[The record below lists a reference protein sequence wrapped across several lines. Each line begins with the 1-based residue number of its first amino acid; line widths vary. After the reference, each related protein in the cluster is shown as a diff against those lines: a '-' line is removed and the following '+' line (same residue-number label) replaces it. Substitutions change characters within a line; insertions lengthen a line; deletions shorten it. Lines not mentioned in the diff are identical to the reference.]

1 MTNMSNKFE
10 ADTGKILDIVINSL
24 YSEREIFLRELV
36 SNASDALDKRKYLG
50 LTDKKINNSSDVS
63 EIKIEVNNK
72 EKILTISDNGI
83 GMNEED
89 LKSSLGTI
97 ARSGTKA
104 FLEQVASNSKDKKS
118 DMSMIGQFG
127 VGFYASFMVAD
138 SVEVVSKK
146 AGEEQAWKWSSD
158 GKTGFDLVK
167 TDKEIAGTSITLKL
181 KKDAKEFL
189 EETRLQ
195 FVVRKYSDHISY
207 PVKLLEIDKKDAK
220 EKTLNE
226 ASALWTRPSKDITEE
241 QYQEFF
247 SHIGAGFGKPLLT
260 MHNNTEGTISYTNLI
275 CIPSTRPFD
284 LFNPDR
290 KSSLKLYINRVFI
303 TDKCDALVPSYLRFI
318 KGLVDTQDID
328 LNVSREMLQNN
339 PAVSKI
345 SKSLVGKILRELK
358 KVSEKNVDGYKSF
371 WKEYGA
377 VLKEGLYE
385 DAERKETLLDLC
397 RFSTNEND
405 EIMSLSSYLEKMP
418 ENQKDIYY
426 ISAETRSQALASPHL
441 EGFKSKN
448 IPVLIMTD
456 AIDQFWL
463 PMIGT
468 FKDKKFTSITQGQIN
483 LDDLDEKN
491 KDKKSENKDQKEK
504 QAKEFVDLIAQMK
517 VVLGEQV
524 KDIRLSS
531 NLTDSPVCLV
541 ADDGDMDIAM
551 EQLMAQRDA
560 NYKGAPRILEINGD
574 HTLIKNMKSL
584 LSKKENNDLVSD
596 AGTLLFEQARLL
608 EGKMPAD
615 PAQFSKIMN
624 QFLLKAIPTQ

>member
-1 MTNMSNKFE
+1 MTNMNNKFE

-24 YSEREIFLRELV
+24 YSEREIFLRELI

-50 LTDKKINNSSDVS
+50 LTDKKIADSSETPEV
-63 EIKIEVNNK
+63 IIEVDNK
-72 EKILTISDNGI
+72 EKTLTISDNGI

-104 FLEQVASNSKDKKS
+104 FLEQISKSNKDKKT

-127 VGFYASFMVAD
+127 VGFYASFMVSD
-138 SVEVVSKK
+138 GVEVISKK
-146 AGEEQAWKWSSD
+146 AGDSQAWKWSSD
-158 GKTGFDLVK
+158 GKTGFNLVK
-167 TDKEIAGTSITLKL
+167 AEKDNFGTSILLKL

-195 FVVRKYSDHISY
+195 FIVRKYSDHISY
-207 PVKLLEIDKKDAK
+207 PVKLSQKDKKDS
-220 EKTLNE
+220 EIKTLNE
-226 ASALWTRPSKDITEE
+226 ASALWTRPAKEIKDE

-303 TDKCDALVPSYLRFI
+303 TDKCDALIPSYLRFI

-339 PAVSKI
+339 PAVAKI

-358 KVSEKNVDGYKSF
+358 KVSEKDMDGYKNF

-397 RFSTNEND
+397 RFSTNESED
-405 EIMSLSSYLEKMP
+405 PISLSQYLEKMP
-418 ENQKDIYY
+418 DTQKEIYY
-426 ISAETRSQALASPHL
+426 ISAETSAQALASPHL

-463 PMIGT
+463 PMIGS
-468 FKDKKFTSITQGQIN
+468 FKEKKFTSITQGKIN
-483 LDDLDEKN
+483 LDELDSKN
-491 KDKKSENKDQKEK
+491 KDKQDKEY
-504 QAKEFVDLIAQMK
+504 VDLIAQLK
-517 VVLGEQV
+517 VVLGDQV

-531 NLTDSPVCLV
+531 KLTDSPVCLV
-541 ADDGDMDIAM
+541 ADEGDMDIAM
-551 EQLMAQRDA
+551 EQLMAQRDS

-574 HTLIKNMKSL
+574 HSLIKNMKSL
-584 LSKKENNDLVSD
+584 LSKKESNDLVSA
-596 AGTLLFEQARLL
+596 AGTLLFEQARLM

-615 PAQFSKIMN
+615 PAQFSKLMN
-624 QFLLKAIPTQ
+624 QFLLKAIPN

>member
-63 EIKIEVNNK
+63 EIRIEVNNK

-104 FLEQVASNSKDKKS
+104 FLEQVASNTKDKKS

-158 GKTGFDLVK
+158 GKTGFDLEK
-167 TDKEIAGTSITLKL
+167 TDKETAGTSITLKL

-207 PVKLLEIDKKDAK
+207 PVKLLEIDKKDAE

-226 ASALWTRPSKDITEE
+226 ASALWTRSSKDITEE

-358 KVSEKNVDGYKSF
+358 KVSEKNIDGYKNF

-385 DAERKETLLDLC
+385 DAERKDTLLDLC

-405 EIMSLSSYLEKMP
+405 EIMSLSSYLDKMP
-418 ENQKDIYY
+418 ENQKEIYY

-463 PMIGT
+463 PMIGS

-504 QAKEFVDLIAQMK
+504 QDKEFVDLIAQMK

-531 NLTDSPVCLV
+531 KLTDSPVCLV

-551 EQLMAQRDA
+551 EQLMAQRDT

-574 HTLIKNMKSL
+574 HSLIKNMKSL

-624 QFLLKAIPTQ
+624 QFLIKAIPE

>member
-36 SNASDALDKRKYLG
+36 SNSSDALDKRKYLG
-50 LTDKKINNSSDVS
+50 LTDKKINNSSDAS

-72 EKILTISDNGI
+72 EKTLTISDNGI
-83 GMNEED
+83 GMSEED
-89 LKSSLGTI
+89 LKSSFGTI

-104 FLEQVASNSKDKKS
+104 FLEQVATNTKDKKS

-138 SVEVVSKK
+138 SVIVISKK
-146 AGEEQAWKWSSD
+146 AGDEQAWKWTSD
-158 GKTGFDLVK
+158 GKTGFDLEK
-167 TDKEIAGTSITLKL
+167 ADKDTAGTSITLKL

-195 FVVRKYSDHISY
+195 FIVRKYSDHISY
-207 PVKLLEIDKKDAK
+207 PVKLFEVDKKDAE

-226 ASALWTRPSKDITEE
+226 ASALWTRPAKDIKEE

-339 PAVSKI
+339 PAVAKI

-358 KVSEKNVDGYKSF
+358 KVSEKNADGYKDF

-405 EIMSLSSYLEKMP
+405 EIISLSSYLEKMP
-418 ENQKDIYY
+418 ETQKDIYY

-448 IPVLIMTD
+448 IPILIMTD

-463 PMIGT
+463 PMIGS

-483 LDDLDEKN
+483 LDELDEKN
-491 KDKKSENKDQKEK
+491 KDKKSVSKEQKEK
-504 QAKEFVDLIAQMK
+504 QDKEFIDLIAQMK

-531 NLTDSPVCLV
+531 KLTDSPVCLV

-551 EQLMAQRDA
+551 EQLMAQRDT

-574 HTLIKNMKSL
+574 HSLIKNMKSL

-624 QFLLKAIPTQ
+624 QFLLKAIPE

>member
-1 MTNMSNKFE
+1 MSNMSNQFE

-24 YSEREIFLRELV
+24 YSEREIFLRELI
-36 SNASDALDKRKYLG
+36 SNASDALDKRKYLS
-50 LTDKKINNSSDVS
+50 LTDKKIAGSSEAP
-63 EIKIEVNNK
+63 EIKIEINNK
-72 EKILTISDNGI
+72 EKTLIISDNGI

-104 FLEQVASNSKDKKS
+104 FLEQISKNSKEKKS

-138 SVEVVSKK
+138 NVEVVSKK
-146 AGEEQAWKWSSD
+146 AGEEQAWKWFSD
-158 GKTGFDLVK
+158 GKTGFNLEKSNKDN
-167 TDKEIAGTSITLKL
+167 IGTSITLSL

-189 EETRLQ
+189 GETRVQ
-195 FVVRKYSDHISY
+195 FIVRKYSDHISY
-207 PVKLLEIDKKDAK
+207 PVKFLEIDKKDA
-220 EKTLNE
+220 EVKTLNE
-226 ASALWTRPSKDITEE
+226 ASALWTRPTKEITEE

-247 SHIGAGFGKPLLT
+247 SHIGAGYGKPLLT
-260 MHNNTEGTISYTNLI
+260 MHNNTEGTTSYTNLI

-303 TDKCDALVPSYLRFI
+303 TDKCDALIPSYLRFV

-339 PAVSKI
+339 PAVAKI
-345 SKSLVGKILRELK
+345 SKSLVGKIIRELK
-358 KVSEKNVDGYKSF
+358 KVSEKNKEGYNNF

-385 DAERKETLLDLC
+385 DAERKDNLLDLC
-397 RFSTNEND
+397 RFSTNESED
-405 EIMSLSSYLEKMP
+405 TISLAEYLEKMP
-418 ENQKDIYY
+418 ETQKDIYY
-426 ISAETRSQALASPHL
+426 IAAETNAQALASPHL

-463 PMIGT
+463 PMIGS
-468 FKDKKFTSITQGQIN
+468 FKEKKFTSITQGQIN
-483 LDDLDEKN
+483 LDDLDAKT
-491 KDKKSENKDQKEK
+491 KDKKPNDKEEKEK
-504 QAKEFVDLIAQMK
+504 QDKQFVDLIAQLK
-517 VVLGEQV
+517 VVLGDQV

-531 NLTDSPVCLV
+531 KLTDSPVCLV

-551 EQLMAQRDA
+551 EHLMAQRDT

-574 HTLIKNMKSL
+574 HLLIKNMKSL
-584 LSKKENNDLVSD
+584 IEKKDNNDLVSD
-596 AGTLLFEQARLL
+596 AGTLLFEQARLM

-624 QFLLKAIPTQ
+624 QFLLKAIPV

>member
-167 TDKEIAGTSITLKL
+167 TDKETAGTSITLKL

-275 CIPSTRPFD
+275 CVPSTRPFD

-463 PMIGT
+463 PMIGS

-483 LDDLDEKN
+483 LDDLDAKN
-491 KDKKSENKDQKEK
+491 KDKKSDSKDQKEK
-504 QAKEFVDLIAQMK
+504 QDKEFVDLIAQMK

-531 NLTDSPVCLV
+531 KLTDSPVCLV

-551 EQLMAQRDA
+551 EQLMAQRDT

-574 HTLIKNMKSL
+574 HSLIKNMKSL

>member
-167 TDKEIAGTSITLKL
+167 TDKETAGTSITLKL

-463 PMIGT
+463 PMIGS

-483 LDDLDEKN
+483 LDDLDAKN
-491 KDKKSENKDQKEK
+491 KDKKSDSKDQKEK
-504 QAKEFVDLIAQMK
+504 QDKEFVDLIAQMK

-531 NLTDSPVCLV
+531 KLTDSPVCLV

-551 EQLMAQRDA
+551 EQLMAQRDT

-574 HTLIKNMKSL
+574 HSLIKNMKSL

-624 QFLLKAIPTQ
+624 QFLLKAIPE

>member
-1 MTNMSNKFE
+1 MSNMSNQFE

-24 YSEREIFLRELV
+24 YSEREIFLRELI
-36 SNASDALDKRKYLG
+36 SNASDALDKRKYLS
-50 LTDKKINNSSDVS
+50 LTDKKIAGSSEAP
-63 EIKIEVNNK
+63 EIKIEINNK
-72 EKILTISDNGI
+72 EKTLTISDNGI

-104 FLEQVASNSKDKKS
+104 FLEQISKNSKEKKS

-138 SVEVVSKK
+138 NVEVVSKK
-146 AGEEQAWKWSSD
+146 AGEEQAWKWFSD
-158 GKTGFDLVK
+158 GKTGFNLEKSNKDN
-167 TDKEIAGTSITLKL
+167 IGTSITLSL

-189 EETRLQ
+189 GETRVQ
-195 FVVRKYSDHISY
+195 FIVRKYSDHISY
-207 PVKLLEIDKKDAK
+207 PVKFLEIDKKDA
-220 EKTLNE
+220 EVKTLNE
-226 ASALWTRPSKDITEE
+226 ASALWTRPTKEITEE

-247 SHIGAGFGKPLLT
+247 SHIGAGYGKPLLT
-260 MHNNTEGTISYTNLI
+260 MHNNTEGTTSYTNLI

-303 TDKCDALVPSYLRFI
+303 TDKCDALIPSYLRFV

-339 PAVSKI
+339 PAVAKI
-345 SKSLVGKILRELK
+345 SKSLVGKIIRELK
-358 KVSEKNVDGYKSF
+358 KVSEKNKEGYNNF

-385 DAERKETLLDLC
+385 DVERKDNLLDLC
-397 RFSTNEND
+397 RFSTNESED
-405 EIMSLSSYLEKMP
+405 TISLAEYLEKMP
-418 ENQKDIYY
+418 ETQKDIYY
-426 ISAETRSQALASPHL
+426 IAAETNAQALASPHL

-463 PMIGT
+463 PMIGS
-468 FKDKKFTSITQGQIN
+468 FKEKKFTSITQGQIN
-483 LDDLDEKN
+483 LDDLDAKT
-491 KDKKSENKDQKEK
+491 KDKKPNDKEEKEK
-504 QAKEFVDLIAQMK
+504 QDKQFVDLIAQLK
-517 VVLGEQV
+517 VVLGDQV

-531 NLTDSPVCLV
+531 KLTDSPVCLV

-551 EQLMAQRDA
+551 EHLMAQRDT

-574 HTLIKNMKSL
+574 HLLIKNMKSL
-584 LSKKENNDLVSD
+584 IEKKDNNDLVSD
-596 AGTLLFEQARLL
+596 AGTLLFEQARLM

-624 QFLLKAIPTQ
+624 QFLLKAIPV

>member
-167 TDKEIAGTSITLKL
+167 TDKETAGTSITLKL

-441 EGFKSKN
+441 EGIKSKN

-463 PMIGT
+463 PMIGS

-483 LDDLDEKN
+483 LDDLDGKN
-491 KDKKSENKDQKEK
+491 KDKKSDSKDQKEK
-504 QAKEFVDLIAQMK
+504 QDKEFVDLIAQMK

-531 NLTDSPVCLV
+531 KLTDSPVCLV

-551 EQLMAQRDA
+551 EQLMAQRDT

-574 HTLIKNMKSL
+574 HSLIKNMKSL

-615 PAQFSKIMN
+615 PSQFSKIMN
-624 QFLLKAIPTQ
+624 QFLLKAIPE

>member
-104 FLEQVASNSKDKKS
+104 FLEQVASNTKDKKS

-207 PVKLLEIDKKDAK
+207 PVKLLEIDKKDAE

-275 CIPSTRPFD
+275 CVPSTRPFD

-345 SKSLVGKILRELK
+345 SKSLVGKVLRELK
-358 KVSEKNVDGYKSF
+358 KVSEKNVDGYKNF

-463 PMIGT
+463 PMIGS

-483 LDDLDEKN
+483 LDDLDKKN
-491 KDKKSENKDQKEK
+491 KDKKSDSKDQKEK
-504 QAKEFVDLIAQMK
+504 QDKEFVDLIAQMK

-531 NLTDSPVCLV
+531 KLTDSPVCLV

-551 EQLMAQRDA
+551 EQLMAQRDT

-574 HTLIKNMKSL
+574 HSLIKNMKSL

>member
-50 LTDKKINNSSDVS
+50 LTDKKINNSSDAS

-104 FLEQVASNSKDKKS
+104 FLEQVAGNTKDKKS

-167 TDKEIAGTSITLKL
+167 TDKETAGTSITLKL

-207 PVKLLEIDKKDAK
+207 PVKLLEIDKKDAE

-345 SKSLVGKILRELK
+345 SKSLVGKILREIK

-463 PMIGT
+463 PMIGS

-504 QAKEFVDLIAQMK
+504 QDKEFVDLIAQMK

-531 NLTDSPVCLV
+531 KLTDSPVCLV

-551 EQLMAQRDA
+551 EQLMAQRDT

-615 PAQFSKIMN
+615 PAQFSRIMN
-624 QFLLKAIPTQ
+624 QFLLKVIPD

>member
-167 TDKEIAGTSITLKL
+167 TDKETAGTSITLKL

-463 PMIGT
+463 PMIGS

-491 KDKKSENKDQKEK
+491 KDKKSDSKDQKEK
-504 QAKEFVDLIAQMK
+504 QDKEFVDLIAQMK

-531 NLTDSPVCLV
+531 KLTDSPVCLV

-551 EQLMAQRDA
+551 EQLMAQRDT

-574 HTLIKNMKSL
+574 HSLIKNMKSL

-624 QFLLKAIPTQ
+624 QFLIKAIPE